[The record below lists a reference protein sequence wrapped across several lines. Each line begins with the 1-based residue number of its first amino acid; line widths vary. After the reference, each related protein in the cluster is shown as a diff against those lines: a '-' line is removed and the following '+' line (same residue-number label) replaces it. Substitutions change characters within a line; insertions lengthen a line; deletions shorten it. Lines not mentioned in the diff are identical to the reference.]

1 MRKGRGMGG
10 SYTRAEQAKCACHL
24 PAVRTNCTTQS
35 LSEPSLAPNINGGG
49 AAEQERGYHLLVQSQ
64 EDGGNKLWVVKQQ
77 INFLQ

>member
-10 SYTRAEQAKCACHL
+10 SYTWAEQAKCACHL

-35 LSEPSLAPNINGGG
+35 LSEPSLAPNINGD